1 MTPPKTHFEYL
12 PRWDEKMSPGEA
24 MRRFYSS
31 QFPSET
37 REVVIFY
44 FEYFYG
50 ICPIFHPATFLCRLI
65 HGSVDPLLID
75 VMRAKTARLITKY
88 TGRRVDLDA
97 IIENI
102 NRRLLLDLES
112 PTFDYIRAVVLMTTL
127 SGGECKFMSYNSL
140 VCLACSMVTRLGW
153 NSLDLCARDAKSIP
167 WLEWAELET
176 QRRTFWIVY
185 QLDAYQALLA
195 DRPVSISDARLHT
208 GTPGSD
214 CTWDD
219 ISISQILHWPTR
231 HLQSIDK
238 ATIIN
243 TGALSYTFIDVCDL
257 TVLLSQINQFMWSIR
272 QRTYAKQLP
281 CRGDLLSGMSLFVD
295 YEPDR
300 KQPAVR
306 SSLFELPRFRELHE
320 ALQAWCKRLVP
331 ADDLKGI
338 GTTLGHF
345 SQFGS
350 LGHRQHQ
357 MRILGPYLGDSE
369 RRLREKFASA
379 QSEEG
384 ASILFIDEI
393 DSLAPSRTGT
403 GSNTRLV
410 AQLLTL
416 MDGLKTRGR
425 LVVIGATNR
434 PNALDSALRRPGRF
448 DREISID
455 VPDQQARSRILQ
467 HYLQR
472 MPGTVDIEQL
482 ASATIGYVGADLS
495 ALCREAALLAISRRS
510 HLTMADFAIAM
521 RTMTASTRRGLGVD
535 VAETKWSDVGGLSDV
550 KLRLRQAVEWPTTHK
565 TTMERLGVRPPRAA
579 TNRIDMID
587 SALLRPGRFD
597 RILYVPPPDRQAR
610 VEILGMAKHN
620 VDVEVVADLTEG
632 FSGAD
637 LSNLSREAALLA
649 LRENLDA
656 SVVGMTHYQRALG
669 FVQPSL
675 KSDLME
681 YYSRMQS
688 EYN

>member
-1 MTPPKTHFEYL
+1 MSRFLAIDSLLNNDEACRPNDSSPIDREQSVASEATAVLSSQRHMTPPKTHFEYL

-306 SSLFELPRFRELHE
+306 NSLFELPRFRELHE

-357 MRILGPYLGDSE
+357 MRVRYFCLHCYYVPFLHLLHLANRPSFFKSSSAVPEFCSSE
-369 RRLREKFASA
+369 EYRVLREMLSSSFS
-379 QSEEG
+379 G
-384 ASILFIDEI
+384 TTN
-393 DSLAPSRTGT
+393 DSLLAY
-403 GSNTRLV
+403 
-410 AQLLTL
+410 
-416 MDGLKTRGR
+416 D
-425 LVVIGATNR
+425 VVEESWQIC
-434 PNALDSALRRPGRF
+434 LDSIF
-448 DREISID
+448 DLSMFLERNSDISLERS
-455 VPDQQARSRILQ
+455 DQITPFCLFTSI
-467 HYLQR
+467 
-472 MPGTVDIEQL
+472 TVLIRHIRKCRCWIEQNGGGDGGCYGQRVMERSL
-482 ASATIGYVGADLS
+482 KVVRQLWAMLKDLGFLWGVRGMEKLLRQMQVEEVINAADLLS
-495 ALCREAALLAISRRS
+495 
-510 HLTMADFAIAM
+510 
-521 RTMTASTRRGLGVD
+521 
-535 VAETKWSDVGGLSDV
+535 GLS
-550 KLRLRQAVEWPTTHK
+550 L
-565 TTMERLGVRPPRAA
+565 
-579 TNRIDMID
+579 
-587 SALLRPGRFD
+587 
-597 RILYVPPPDRQAR
+597 
-610 VEILGMAKHN
+610 
-620 VDVEVVADLTEG
+620 
-632 FSGAD
+632 
-637 LSNLSREAALLA
+637 
-649 LRENLDA
+649 
-656 SVVGMTHYQRALG
+656 
-669 FVQPSL
+669 
-675 KSDLME
+675 
-681 YYSRMQS
+681 
-688 EYN
+688 

>member
-1 MTPPKTHFEYL
+1 MSRFLAIDSLLNNDEASRPNEETIDREQSVASEATAVPSSQQRSDMTPPKTHFEYL

-24 MRRFYSS
+24 MRRFYSA
-31 QFPSET
+31 QFPAET

-50 ICPIFHPATFLCRLI
+50 ICPIFHPATFLCRLV

-140 VCLACSMVTRLGW
+140 VCLACSMVTRRGW
-153 NSLDLCARDAKSIP
+153 NSLDLCARDAKNIP

-272 QRTYAKQLP
+272 QRSYAKQLP
-281 CRGDLLSGMSLFVD
+281 CRSDLLSGMSLFVD
-295 YEPDR
+295 FEADSYR
-300 KQPAVR
+300 SQPAVR

-320 ALQAWCKRLVP
+320 ALRAWCKRLVP

-345 SQFGS
+345 SQFGN
-350 LGHRQHQ
+350 LGHRQHL
-357 MRILGPYLGDSE
+357 MRVRYFCLHCYYVPFLHLLHLANRPSFFKSTTTAVPEFCSSE
-369 RRLREKFASA
+369 EYRVLREMLSSSFS
-379 QSEEG
+379 G
-384 ASILFIDEI
+384 TTN
-393 DSLAPSRTGT
+393 DSLLAY
-403 GSNTRLV
+403 
-410 AQLLTL
+410 
-416 MDGLKTRGR
+416 D
-425 LVVIGATNR
+425 VVEESWQIC
-434 PNALDSALRRPGRF
+434 LDSIF
-448 DREISID
+448 DLSMFLERNSDISLERS
-455 VPDQQARSRILQ
+455 DQITPFCLFTSI
-467 HYLQR
+467 
-472 MPGTVDIEQL
+472 TVLIRHIRKCRCWIEQNGAAADGGCYGSRVMERSL
-482 ASATIGYVGADLS
+482 RVVRQLWAMLKDLGFLWGVRGMEKLLRQMQVEEVINAADLLS
-495 ALCREAALLAISRRS
+495 
-510 HLTMADFAIAM
+510 
-521 RTMTASTRRGLGVD
+521 
-535 VAETKWSDVGGLSDV
+535 GLS
-550 KLRLRQAVEWPTTHK
+550 L
-565 TTMERLGVRPPRAA
+565 
-579 TNRIDMID
+579 
-587 SALLRPGRFD
+587 
-597 RILYVPPPDRQAR
+597 
-610 VEILGMAKHN
+610 
-620 VDVEVVADLTEG
+620 
-632 FSGAD
+632 
-637 LSNLSREAALLA
+637 
-649 LRENLDA
+649 
-656 SVVGMTHYQRALG
+656 
-669 FVQPSL
+669 
-675 KSDLME
+675 
-681 YYSRMQS
+681 
-688 EYN
+688 